1 MPQRGAARV
10 SPATSMFGS
19 RMKRHGLLV
28 DLRRKR
34 LQRQLLILFAESLK
48 IGFAVW
54 IERFLAALLPGRFKF
69 GRCDVPVRPAF
80 PADSTQI
87 QAELFDRGSSE
98 EPVAT

>member
-10 SPATSMFGS
+10 SPATSVFGS
-19 RMKRHGLLV
+19 RMKRQGRLV
-28 DLRRKR
+28 DLGRKR

-69 GRCDVPVRPAF
+69 GRRDIPVRPTFFAN
-80 PADSTQI
+80 STQI
-87 QAELFDRGSSE
+87 LAEFFHRGSSE
-98 EPVAT
+98 EP